1 MDQRTIKELDR
12 RSGAVC
18 DAEDVLDA
26 LQELHSGVDIE
37 HEEELWNMVS
47 DVKNDMRIVLGILKK
62 RKVEAEGAALFQKL
76 GWSSEAGEFS

>member
-1 MDQRTIKELDR
+1 MDQDTINELNR

-26 LQELHSGVDIE
+26 IQELQSRVDIE

-47 DVKNDMRIVLGILKK
+47 DVKHDMRIVMGIL
-62 RKVEAEGAALFQKL
+62 
-76 GWSSEAGEFS
+76 

>member
-1 MDQRTIKELDR
+1 MTSNHDSNPGGRVPPTTHTHMDQDTINELNR

-26 LQELHSGVDIE
+26 IQELQSRVDIE

-47 DVKNDMRIVLGILKK
+47 DVKHDMRIVMGIL
-62 RKVEAEGAALFQKL
+62 
-76 GWSSEAGEFS
+76 